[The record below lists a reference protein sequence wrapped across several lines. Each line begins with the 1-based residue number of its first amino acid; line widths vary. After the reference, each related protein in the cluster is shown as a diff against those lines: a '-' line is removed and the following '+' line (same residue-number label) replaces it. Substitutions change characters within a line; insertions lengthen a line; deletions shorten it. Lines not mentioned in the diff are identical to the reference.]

1 MNSAAYLS
9 KILIT
14 STLTSAL
21 FLAGCGS
28 DNNDSPSNQISPSL
42 ITKTENYA
50 PQQTES
56 TTSLSQKIT
65 YKMPAIAGGQT
76 TATAVV
82 MIPKGTVPTGGWPMV
97 VWAHGTTGVAD
108 QCAPSNLKSE
118 NGEFNLG
125 GALPI
130 AQALVNRGYAVIAPD
145 YEGLGS
151 SGIHPFLNSKSES
164 ESIISAVKAVKQQY
178 SNQVS
183 NDWAVVGHSQG
194 GHAAMATAERADDAG
209 LNFKGVVAYAPA
221 SNLGTILLGG
231 YAQVKSVLGQPAGV
245 PTAKAVLPDLQ
256 AFASLISAG
265 IMQYQPTFTYKT
277 GFTSQ
282 RAIDIAAKSE
292 SECYPQVAAK
302 FKADIAD
309 FYNDSANATKLYPGL
324 DENFIQIPAA
334 AIFLVDSTIGQ
345 KPVAKPIV
353 VVQGELDNTVPAAI
367 TRLLESQV
375 RASSKTNSNISFN
388 YPATETHGTVVLDA
402 LNPNGQL
409 AAFLK
414 TNLPSK

>member
-82 MIPKGTVPTGGWPMV
+82 MIPKGTVPTGGWRMV

-178 SNQVS
+178 RNQVS